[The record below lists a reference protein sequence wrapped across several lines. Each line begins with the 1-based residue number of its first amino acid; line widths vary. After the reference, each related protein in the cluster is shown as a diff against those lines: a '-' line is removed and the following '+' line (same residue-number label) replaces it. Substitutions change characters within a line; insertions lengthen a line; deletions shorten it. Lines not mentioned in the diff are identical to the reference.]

1 VVQKILG
8 NISRFPGERLKIIYK
23 KLQIIDEKIK
33 TGKGEIKTELDRFI
47 VEI

>member
-8 NISRFPGERLKIIYK
+8 NISKFPLEKLKKIYK

-33 TGKGEIKTELDRFI
+33 TGKGEIKAELDRFI